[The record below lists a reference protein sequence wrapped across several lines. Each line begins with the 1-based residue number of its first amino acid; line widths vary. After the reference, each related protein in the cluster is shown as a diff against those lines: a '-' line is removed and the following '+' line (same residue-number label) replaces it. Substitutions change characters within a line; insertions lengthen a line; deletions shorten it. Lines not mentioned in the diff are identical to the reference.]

1 MRFQENTKPSVESF
15 VKDLAKLKDYN
26 LTVSKLSKKRWV
38 GFVSIDSTLF
48 IQDVKKYCNM
58 WRAEFIDVLTKMVQ
72 QHTEEAEQLLDQLN
86 QLISSGEIQ
95 GREDLIDE
103 ILGGIEK
110 RTTDTLKI
118 ITILQK
124 NGVNVEALHL
134 KANDIRNQYLV
145 LKKDRHNIL
154 LQTKDASIKGN
165 LFIIYS
171 LSS

>member
-1 MRFQENTKPSVESF
+1 M
-15 VKDLAKLKDYN
+15 KDYN
-26 LTVSKLSKKRWV
+26 ISVSKLSKKRWV
-38 GFVSIDSTLF
+38 GFVSIDSTIF
-48 IQDVKKYCNM
+48 IQDVKRYCSL

-72 QHTEEAEQLLDQLN
+72 QHTDEAEELLDQLN

-110 RTTDTLKI
+110 RSTDTLKI

-124 NGVNVEALHL
+124 NGIKVEELQL

-154 LQTKDASIKGN
+154 LQTKDASIKGSVYLRYEVPLLN
-165 LFIIYS
+165 L
-171 LSS
+171 LLNK